1 MRLARWSQRH
11 PLWVLL
17 LALLVLFGGLLAVG
31 RLPIDPPSFN
41 GYPQIHVRIHDPG
54 VPAAIMEERVA
65 RPLEQALADIPGL
78 VDMVSVSA
86 VGSSELA
93 LFAAAGRN
101 LDAIERQV
109 AQRLARVREKLPAS
123 MDAPHLMRYS
133 SADLPVAEMLLGSST
148 LSLEQLQKWTQDSFA
163 AQFTDI
169 PGFARY
175 EIIGGPVRE
184 ILVLPDQRR
193 LAALG
198 LALEDV
204 VNVLRRYKAQTLS
217 HRQIGGVTQAS
228 IETVSVLPLRLADGD
243 TVALSDVA
251 RVQEGEAQD
260 GARVYRNAVPVL
272 RLLLYR
278 QPGTSALGMGE
289 ACKARLAWLRTNS
302 LIPQAVQV
310 EWLAD
315 PLLALKRMGRGFL
328 TLSTGVLLL
337 TLVVIGALYR
347 RTRPVLLGAAAAII
361 SLMLVFAFYKLAGLA
376 ITPLSLGGMVVGYA
390 FVLGLPL
397 MAYDRLC
404 QPREGGDAGAAAQR
418 LQQRLLTVLLLAVL
432 ALVPVW
438 EFGGVLGLVF
448 QALVTGLLA
457 TLVAAVLVSLIVVP
471 AFAGPPAPLRET
483 PCTRGCAQWLR
494 RLQRASRP
502 LAIGALLALA
512 VIPVG
517 LYHAR
522 DNLRFLP
529 PLDHAEV
536 RLRLGLPAGLERRQ
550 VESAVRALEG
560 VARRNGDVHAIQTQT
575 GSIDPQPAQGAHQN
589 EAVVRIELQTETPHR
604 RSSAQ
609 WSRDFERLLAASPP
623 LGFALRVTTP
633 DPATVTPQYFED
645 PVMLAA
651 TGEICLRVY
660 GPDRGVL
667 AGIAAGMLERL
678 AAQPG
683 LINVR
688 LASGGE
694 QGEQVAQLDPVRAA
708 ETGLDEISTARVL
721 RIAQGGLV
729 IGSLPDAGRGVG
741 LRVLLPAHSGPD
753 GLPHLLL
760 RGEEDN
766 RAAVYL
772 NDVATAHT
780 IHLPLAR
787 WRQQQSPMVEV
798 RAALAADASPGEVVR
813 RLRGMLQR
821 EVVPAGYRTVLLG
834 FIDSMQRSQKQV
846 LALIG
851 VSFVLLLLLGL
862 RLRTLQGALLIQANV
877 LFAFAAVVAGIVWL
891 GLPLSLPMG
900 LGAVLL
906 VAVGALPPLM
916 VVEALQEQQGA
927 GTVRAPA
934 THGEGRA
941 ILVFGAGGLLS
952 LLPLAR
958 GLVPGFELLQPL
970 ALVLSVGLLFS
981 LVGSLFLL
989 PVLYPWRGR

>member
-1 MRLARWSQRH
+1 MRLVLWSQRH

-41 GYPQIHVRIHDPG
+41 GYPQIRVRIHDPG
-54 VPAAIMEERVA
+54 VPAAIMEEGVA

-78 VDMVSVSA
+78 VDMVSVST
-86 VGSSELA
+86 VGAYELA
-93 LFAAAGRN
+93 LFAGAGRS

-109 AQRLARVREKLPAS
+109 AQRLVQAREKLPAS
-123 MDAPHLMRYS
+123 VDAPHLLRHS

-148 LSLEQLQKWTQDSFA
+148 LTLAQLQKWTQDSFA
-163 AQFTDI
+163 PQFTDI

-184 ILVLPDQRR
+184 ILVIPDQRR

-204 VNVLRRYKAQTLS
+204 VNVLRSHQAQTLS
-217 HRQIGGVTQAS
+217 HRQIGVTQAS
-228 IETVSVLPLRLADGD
+228 IQTVDVLPLRLANGD

-289 ACKARLAWLRTNS
+289 SYKARLAWLRTNN

-310 EWLAD
+310 EWLAN
-315 PLLALKRMGRGFL
+315 PLLGLKRMGRGFL

-347 RTRPVLLGAAAAII
+347 RTRPVLLGAVAAVI

-404 QPREGGDAGAAAQR
+404 QPLAGGDASAAARR
-418 LQQRLLTVLLLAVL
+418 LQQRLITVLLLAVL

-457 TLVAAVLVSLIVVP
+457 TLVASVLVSLILVP

-483 PCTRGCAQWLR
+483 PCTRGYAQWLP

-502 LAIGALLALA
+502 LAIGALLTLA

-522 DNLRFLP
+522 ENLRFLP
-529 PLDHAEV
+529 PLEHAEV
-536 RLRLGLPAGLERRQ
+536 RLHLALPAGLERQQ
-550 VESAVRALEG
+550 VESLVRTLEDM
-560 VARRNGDVHAIQTQT
+560 ARRNGEVHAILTQT
-575 GSIDPQPAQGAHQN
+575 GSIEPQPAQGAHQN
-589 EAVVRIELQTETPHR
+589 EAVVRIELPTQTPR
-604 RSSAQ
+604 LRSSVQ

-633 DPATVTPQYFED
+633 DPATVTPQHFED
-645 PVMLAA
+645 PIMLAA
-651 TGEICLRVY
+651 TGEICLRVV

-667 AGIAAGMLERL
+667 AGVAAGMLQRL

-694 QGEQVAQLDPVRAA
+694 QGEKVAQLDPERAA
-708 ETGLDEISTARVL
+708 ERGLDEITTARIL
-721 RIAQGGLV
+721 RIAQGGLA

-741 LRVLLPAHSGPD
+741 LRILLPPHSDPD
-753 GLPHLLL
+753 GLPRLLL

-772 NDVATAHT
+772 NDVASGHMT
-780 IHLPLAR
+780 HLPLAR
-787 WRQQQSPMVEV
+787 WRQQQLPMVEV
-798 RAALAADASPGEVVR
+798 RATLAADASPGEVVHN
-813 RLRGMLQR
+813 LRGMLQR

-846 LALIG
+846 LVLSGA
-851 VSFVLLLLLGL
+851 SFASLLLLGL
-862 RLRTLQGALLIQANV
+862 RLRTLEGALLIQANV
-877 LFAFAAVVAGIVWL
+877 LFAFAAVVAGIAWL
-891 GLPLSLPMG
+891 DLPLSLPMG

-906 VAVGALPPLM
+906 VAVGAVPPLM
-916 VVEALQEQQGA
+916 AVEALQERRGS
-927 GTVRAPA
+927 GTVHAQA
-934 THGEGRA
+934 THGSERA
-941 ILVFGAGGLLS
+941 MLVFGAGGLLG
-952 LLPLAR
+952 LLPLAS

-970 ALVLSVGLLFS
+970 ALVLSAGLLAS
-981 LVGSLFLL
+981 LAGSLFLL
-989 PVLYPWRGR
+989 PLLYPWRRR